1 MNRDMEIYVL
11 LTNTGT
17 LFSKTIRWYTKNM
30 LNHASIAF
38 DSDLNEV
45 YSFGR
50 KNPSNPFFA
59 GFVKEDVR
67 GEFFEHSTCALYRCT
82 ISHCAYINIRNQI
95 HYMEKNRDQYKYNL
109 LGMLGIMLNIE
120 MKRDYAYFCS
130 QFVASVFEES
140 GVNLVNKPSLFV
152 TPADLENTTLLEL
165 VYNGKLHAYTGVQE
179 EIKATGT
186 FRTA

>member
-1 MNRDMEIYVL
+1 
-11 LTNTGT
+11 
-17 LFSKTIRWYTKNM
+17 M

-82 ISHCAYINIRNQI
+82 IDHSAYVNIRNQI

-120 MKRDYAYFCS
+120 MKREYAYFCS
-130 QFVASVFEES
+130 QFVASVFEQS
-140 GVNLVNKPSLFV
+140 GVNLVDKPSLFV
-152 TPADLENTTLLEL
+152 TPADLEKTALLEL
-165 VYNGKLHAYTGVQE
+165 VYHGRLHAYTGCQE

>member
-1 MNRDMEIYVL
+1 MNRDVEIYVL

-38 DSDLNEV
+38 DSDLNDV

-50 KNPSNPFFA
+50 KNPNNPFFA

-109 LGMLGIMLNIE
+109 LGMFGIMLNIE
-120 MKRDYAYFCS
+120 MKREYAYFCS

-152 TPADLENTTLLEL
+152 TPADLENTALLEL
-165 VYNGKLHAYTGVQE
+165 VYHGKLHAYTGCKE